1 MDKLNR
7 QFYEVARSGSIKA
20 AAEKLHISQPA
31 LTTAIKKLEGNLG
44 MPLFHRR
51 SKGVELTEY
60 GHVYFQYVQDIQEKH
75 SLMLHQSLTCK
86 RGVAAR
92 LS

>member
-31 LTTAIKKLEGNLG
+31 LTTAIK
-44 MPLFHRR
+44 
-51 SKGVELTEY
+51 
-60 GHVYFQYVQDIQEKH
+60 
-75 SLMLHQSLTCK
+75 SLRVILVCLCFIDAL
-86 RGVAAR
+86 RV